1 MKKTKQNTELKLYHI
16 GHKIM
21 SRKYKKKK
29 KKEVMLKL
37 FNT

>member
-29 KKEVMLKL
+29 KEVMLKL

>member
-21 SRKYKKKK
+21 SRKYKKKR
-29 KKEVMLKL
+29 KERSNVK
-37 FNT
+37 TV